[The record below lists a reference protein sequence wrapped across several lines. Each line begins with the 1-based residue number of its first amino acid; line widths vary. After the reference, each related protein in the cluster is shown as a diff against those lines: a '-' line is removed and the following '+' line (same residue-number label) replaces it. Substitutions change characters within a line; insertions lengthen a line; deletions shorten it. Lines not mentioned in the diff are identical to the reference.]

1 MEFMVPLKKLMI
13 GITHNFVVMI
23 YKTLVQRQYKRFV
36 MNNRFL
42 LLKNIVKTLCLL
54 RIGTTNYSLITI
66 IVVLIQILNEQIE
79 LFIE

>member
-1 MEFMVPLKKLMI
+1 MEFMIPLKKLMI

-42 LLKNIVKTLCLL
+42 LLKNIVKTLRLL